1 MALASTIIFRA
12 NTAGTAGNVNGGG
25 YKPGSSGTD
34 FSRQNAAQ
42 YDLTGVTTAAADA
55 ILLTASAAADMV
67 GNVAKINSGTNF
79 TVGWYEIISVV
90 VGTSITLDRTCT
102 TAAGSAGAV
111 KIGGYLS
118 LGSADDAVF
127 EALAPGNKLY
137 IEKGTYTIDGN
148 VSVANDGTAAL
159 PINIVGRDGSDTVA
173 PTGANRPILAF
184 GANTANFLGDYY
196 NFYNLDFT
204 TTAPAGIFVQA
215 GSILRNCK
223 SFNSSATANRAAFSL
238 SGLGSRVID
247 CEAISTAGDGID
259 QASGQAS
266 HITGCYIHDC
276 GAKGIDLVGTSVRTS
291 ITFNIIDNC
300 ATGISMGSGS
310 TEIFVQNNTLHGA
323 NTPAGTGIDL
333 LATTAIKCTFMNN
346 SISGFVTGVNSAA
359 AVESNFY
366 DYNNFFNNTTNRTN
380 VTAGPNDTA
389 LDPAFTDAPN
399 GNFAVGANMKAI
411 AFPGAFPGG
420 LTTGY
425 LDIGAVQRVE
435 PTGGSS
441 GGARVMGAGIVSGG

>member
-34 FSRQNAAQ
+34 FSQQNAAQ

-55 ILLTASAAADMV
+55 ILLSASAAADMV

-137 IEKGTYTIDGN
+137 IEKGTYTIGGN
-148 VSVANDGTAAL
+148 VSVVNDGTTAL

-184 GANTANFLGDYY
+184 AANTSTFAGEYY
-196 NFYNLDFT
+196 NFYNLDIT
-204 TTAPAGIFVQA
+204 TSSVAGLSLNL
-215 GSILRNCK
+215 GSILFNTK
-223 SFNSSATANRAAFSL
+223 VFNSSVSAGRVAITAGTSTKIM
-238 SGLGSRVID
+238 S
-247 CEAISTAGDGID
+247 CEAICTNGIGISFSD
-259 QASGQAS
+259 DVLV
-266 HITGCYIHDC
+266 TGSYIHDC
-276 GAKGIDLVGTSVRTS
+276 GQTGLSISSSDDAK
-291 ITFNIIDNC
+291 ITFNIIDTC
-300 ATGISMGSGS
+300 ATAISIGGSGFS
-310 TEIFVQNNTLHGA
+310 FFIQNNTLY
-323 NTPAGTGIDL
+323 NGT
-333 LATTAIKCTFMNN
+333 
-346 SISGFVTGVNSAA
+346 TGVNNGGTAGLNGSVLNNIISEFTTGAN
-359 AVESNFY
+359 STTNWPSDLW
-366 DYNNFFNNTTNRTN
+366 DYNNFFNCTTPRTN
-380 VTAGPNDTA
+380 VNAGPNDTA

-399 GNFAVGANMKAI
+399 GNFTVGANMKAI

-441 GGARVMGAGIVSGG
+441 EIGRAHV